1 VKIAA
6 CALALTFL
14 AIAAPPVPQPD
25 FHPNIPKA
33 WDDKEVESMEL
44 PLAQRDRSPRYMTS
58 AEYYALKVRPIYL
71 LSRLRQGP
79 RTRWLPRIPQAE
91 RPGDHLRPR
100 KTPH

>member
-1 VKIAA
+1 MKIAA
-6 CALALTFL
+6 CAIALTLL
-14 AIAAPPVPQPD
+14 AIAAPATQQPP
-25 FHPNIPKA
+25 FHPNIPKV

-79 RTRWLPRIPQAE
+79 
-91 RPGDHLRPR
+91 
-100 KTPH
+100 